1 MSDQIELECRGR
13 GRPSRKEEE
22 RTKRRRRENHGVRRD
37 PLAVVGE
44 KDPNYVYRWIND
56 NNHGRVHSMTVED
69 DWDVVSTEEMGSKD
83 KGTGTVLERPVD
95 RQGMKAILVKKRK
108 DWYDHDK
115 REEQG
120 QVDELEEQLK
130 HADHGADGL
139 GTGEGYVPVGGIS
152 IGQR

>member
-1 MSDQIELECRGR
+1 MSDQIELESRGR
-13 GRPSRKEEE
+13 GRPSRKEEI
-22 RTKRRRRENHGVRRD
+22 RTDRRRRENHGARRD

-95 RQGMKAILVKKRK
+95 RQGWKR
-108 DWYDHDK
+108 WRRPEREHCNSRSRAPPRGSLTAAHSTSQTFDHD
-115 REEQG
+115 RSSSL
-120 QVDELEEQLK
+120 VC
-130 HADHGADGL
+130 
-139 GTGEGYVPVGGIS
+139 
-152 IGQR
+152 RR